1 MTNEIRIEPANV
13 DAARSDIER
22 TRERMSE
29 TIDEIENVLLRK
41 REEIRSR
48 LDLLGRA
55 RERPFV
61 AVGIAAGSGLLLGL
75 LTGGRT
81 KGRTNADAERQTTI
95 WKDRSHR
102 LLEIAQ
108 RQRDEL
114 EALEARVTELTGRL
128 ERGRRRGRAARPSPE
143 SESRLDEI
151 RARVSDRVDA
161 FAAAVA
167 RPSDRR

>member
-1 MTNEIRIEPANV
+1 RGREDSLQLRYRGRIRIRWGIPHRSDAEMESGRMTNEIRIEPANV

-81 KGRTNADAERQTTI
+81 KGRT
-95 WKDRSHR
+95 
-102 LLEIAQ
+102 
-108 RQRDEL
+108 
-114 EALEARVTELTGRL
+114 
-128 ERGRRRGRAARPSPE
+128 
-143 SESRLDEI
+143 
-151 RARVSDRVDA
+151 
-161 FAAAVA
+161 
-167 RPSDRR
+167 